1 MVAWYTDTTPL
12 RRGGRPCPPHPGTA
26 HHPGGAYGTRPRHP
40 SVVRDLCV
48 PPKGTDHRQTRINDA
63 RYRHPSVGAGLC
75 SARNPAAITKPAR
88 WRQKTADSLRRGGR
102 LTPRA
107 LAPPSAHSSRGVA
120 GAVRPSLGSV
130 TQKGRSKAPPLRT
143 TSCLPATNETLSRFR
158 RRAIG
163 PAGASAPTILSHY
176 RCSFTVPT
184 MAPKVPPLSSSA
196 PVRAKAT
203 SVINSRSRFR
213 SAVHTR

>member
-1 MVAWYTDTTPL
+1 MPPRGVRTLYHQQHHTHGATLDRKKVAPRASPCGRFENLVAVALAPYGRAPL
-12 RRGGRPCPPHPGTA
+12 AAPLNWAPSAGAPGALAPGRLFNWGE
-26 HHPGGAYGTRPRHP
+26 GAALRSG
-40 SVVRDLCV
+40 V
-48 PPKGTDHRQTRINDA
+48 PPPAGGG
-63 RYRHPSVGAGLC
+63 YGA
-75 SARNPAAITKPAR
+75 
-88 WRQKTADSLRRGGR
+88 
-102 LTPRA
+102 TPRA

-158 RRAIG
+158 RRANG